1 MKDIDTEYLDTLLNQ
16 LRCKNNGINTHIN
29 KKEFLKTDG
38 IIINDAHLSFEYLRE
53 KSYLIDALI
62 DTIKKDILLKSG
74 KFRKLDN

>member
-29 KKEFLKTDG
+29 KKAFLKTNE
-38 IIINDAHLSFEYLRE
+38 IMINNEHFSFEYLRE

-62 DTIKKDILLKSG
+62 DTIKKDIFLKSG
-74 KFRKLDN
+74 KFRNLDN